1 MIYKYKQMYIYIYM
15 LHTSLDCLQDY
26 GLSAIE
32 NIIII

>member
-1 MIYKYKQMYIYIYM
+1 MIYKYKQMYIYM